1 MPRIDFSQVDGV
13 TDFAPLPDGDYL
25 CRLGDIEPDITRS
38 GDAMWRLRWVVESGE
53 FAGRLLFDNLVFS
66 AKAMPRVKLVCE
78 SCGLDVSG
86 AVDLEPALLLEKR
99 ARISTYVEEYVD
111 DHGTTKARNRIPWHG
126 YSAATE
132 GDADCPF

>member
-13 TDFAPLPDGDYL
+13 TDFAPLPDGEYV
-25 CRLGDIEPDITRS
+25 CRLGDVEPDITRS

-86 AVDLEPALLLEKR
+86 ALDLEPALLLQKR
-99 ARISTYVEEYVD
+99 ARIATYVEEYVD

>member
-1 MPRIDFSQVDGV
+1 MPRIDFSQIDGV
-13 TDFAPLPDGDYL
+13 TDFAPLPDGEYV
-25 CRLGDIEPDITRS
+25 CRLGDVEPDITRS

-86 AVDLEPALLLEKR
+86 ALDLEPALLLQKR
-99 ARISTYVEEYVD
+99 ARIATYVEEYVD